1 MKRLFLLAAL
11 CLIVQS
17 VSAQQALG
25 PGSGVVSP
33 QINPDHTVTFRY
45 HNPKAV
51 TVQLTGDFL
60 PSRPVEVDLGDRKLI
75 YEAPGI
81 VELREGP
88 GGLWEYT
95 SEPLD
100 GEPRSWLWESYNSE
114 DVEFI
119 PENGESLCELNSF
132 VPSIENNMLK
142 VELETSNG
150 TKSTIRMALRTGGAA
165 K

>member
-1 MKRLFLLAAL
+1 MILDAL
-11 CLIVQS
+11 
-17 VSAQQALG
+17 
-25 PGSGVVSP
+25 
-33 QINPDHTVTFRY
+33 
-45 HNPKAV
+45 
-51 TVQLTGDFL
+51 
-60 PSRPVEVDLGDRKLI
+60 VELEDDGGFIGLGDDLLGKETNDVAVVVI
-75 YEAPGI
+75 ASEALENGGSNDLL
-81 VELREGP
+81 VGSRSCRES
-88 GGLWEYT
+88 GLVDGLYCAVDND
-95 SEPLD
+95 PLD
-100 GEPRSWLWESYNSE
+100 GEPRSFLWESYNSE